1 MSTKFPMTPEGL
13 EALQH
18 ELTRL
23 KSVER
28 PRIVNAIATA
38 RALGDLKENAEY
50 HAAREEQ
57 SFTEG
62 RILDLEAK
70 ISHVQVIDVKKLTNQ
85 GKVVFG
91 STVRAVN
98 LKTDEEISY
107 RIVGEDE
114 VDIKLNK
121 ISYNSPIGRAFISK
135 MVGDE
140 VVVNT
145 PGGMV
150 EYEILAVD
158 YI

>member
-1 MSTKFPMTPEGL
+1 V
-13 EALQH
+13 
-18 ELTRL
+18 TRL
-23 KSVER
+23 KQIER

-50 HAAREEQ
+50 HAAREQQ

-70 ISHVQVIDVKKLTNQ
+70 ISNVQVIDVKKLTNQ

-98 LKTDEEISY
+98 LTTDEEISY

-114 VDIKLNK
+114 TDIKLHK
-121 ISYNSPIGRAFISK
+121 ISYNSPIGKAFISK

-140 VVVNT
+140 IVVNT
-145 PGGMV
+145 PGGVV
-150 EYEILAVD
+150 EYEILGVD

>member
-1 MSTKFPMTPEGL
+1 MSTTKCPMTPEGFNI
-13 EALQH
+13 LQQ

-50 HAAREEQ
+50 HAAREQQ

-62 RILDLEAK
+62 RILDIGAK
-70 ISHVQVIDVKKLTNQ
+70 LSNAQVIDVKKLNNQ

-91 STVRAVN
+91 SRVKALN
-98 LKTDEEISY
+98 LKTDEEIQY

-114 VDIKLNK
+114 ADIKNFK
-121 ISYNSPIGRAFISK
+121 ISYSSPLGRALIAKSI
-135 MVGDE
+135 GDE
-140 VVVNT
+140 VVVQT
-145 PGGMV
+145 PGGLI
-150 EYEILAVD
+150 EYEILEVE
-158 YI
+158 Y